1 MQALLSQADVGL
13 HTMRDEHFG
22 ISVVEFMA
30 AGAVVIAHNSAGP
43 SMDIVTPLPD
53 GRMTGLLANDDED
66 YAKKLVETLD
76 QMSAEQRLDMAKAAR
91 EAVRDR
97 FSQEA
102 FEETVAERLGL
113 EIMVSCR
120 MDQEHC
126 FPLSQGLVLPLRR
139 TAPSKHS

>member
-102 FEETVAERLGL
+102 FEETVAERL
-113 EIMVSCR
+113 
-120 MDQEHC
+120 
-126 FPLSQGLVLPLRR
+126 VLPLRR